1 MLGEH
6 LIKCWS
12 INQAVI
18 ALSSGEAE
26 YYAMAKGA
34 SIGLGIQGM
43 LDDFGISGSIE
54 VRTDSSAAKG
64 ICSRRGLGKVR
75 HIELCEL
82 WLQEKVAEGKITIVK
97 IPGAENISDCLTKA
111 AARESIV
118 LHTLGT
124 HQVIRKGRHRIMPIL
139 QVSVH

>member
-12 INQAVI
+12 ISQPVI

-26 YYAMAKGA
+26 YYAMAKGG
-34 SIGLGIQGM
+34 SIGLGLKGM
-43 LDDFGISGSIE
+43 LADFGINGSIE
-54 VRTDSSAAKG
+54 IRTDSSAAKG
-64 ICSRRGLGKVR
+64 ISSRRGLGKVR

-97 IPGAENISDCLTKA
+97 IPGVENISDCLTKA
-111 AARESIV
+111 ASRESMIMH
-118 LHTLGT
+118 LLGT
-124 HQVIRKGRHRIMPIL
+124 HQTIRSGRHKAMPTL
-139 QVSVH
+139 